1 MSPAARDGGDGEY
14 LPPRDNAGCLL
25 LALRTGC
32 GMALIQILMALGI
45 IVAALLSLL
54 FFR

>member
-1 MSPAARDGGDGEY
+1 LRHDDVSGGEE
-14 LPPRDNAGCLL
+14 LPPRDHMGCFV

-32 GMALIQILMALGI
+32 GMALIQVLMALAI
-45 IVAALLSLL
+45 IGAAVLSFL

>member
-1 MSPAARDGGDGEY
+1 LPRDVDADGEP
-14 LPPRDNAGCLL
+14 LPPRDNVGCVL

-45 IVAALLSLL
+45 LLAALISLL

>member
-1 MSPAARDGGDGEY
+1 LRPAGDGAGEHT
-14 LPPRDNAGCLL
+14 PPRDTVGCLL

-32 GMALIQILMALGI
+32 GMALIQILMAVAI
-45 IVAALLSLL
+45 IAAAILSLI

>member
-1 MSPAARDGGDGEY
+1 M
-14 LPPRDNAGCLL
+14 

-32 GMALIQILMALGI
+32 GMALIQILMALAI
-45 IVAALLSLL
+45 IAAALLSFI

>member
-1 MSPAARDGGDGEY
+1 LSGDAGPEGEP
-14 LPPRDNAGCLL
+14 LPPRDHAGCFL

-45 IVAALLSLL
+45 LLAALVSLI

>member
-1 MSPAARDGGDGEY
+1 LPHADDEQ
-14 LPPRDNAGCLL
+14 LPPRDTTGCCL

-32 GMALIQILMALGI
+32 GMALIQIFMALAI
-45 IVAALLSLL
+45 ILAAILSLI

>member
-1 MSPAARDGGDGEY
+1 M
-14 LPPRDNAGCLL
+14 

-32 GMALIQILMALGI
+32 GMALLQMLMALGI
-45 IVAALLSLL
+45 LFAALLSFL

>member
-1 MSPAARDGGDGEY
+1 MDPARPDGGEQ
-14 LPPRDNAGCLL
+14 LSPRDTVGCFL

-32 GMALIQILMALGI
+32 GMALIQILMALAI
-45 IVAALLSLL
+45 IAAAVLSLI